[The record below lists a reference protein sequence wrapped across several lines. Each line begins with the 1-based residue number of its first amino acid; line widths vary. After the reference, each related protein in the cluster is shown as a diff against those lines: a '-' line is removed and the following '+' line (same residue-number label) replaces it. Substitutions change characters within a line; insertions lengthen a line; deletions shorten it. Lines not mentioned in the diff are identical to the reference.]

1 MVSTVFLD
9 RDGVINENLPG
20 YVRHWDEFCFI
31 PGACDAIARLTA
43 AGHRII
49 VCTNQAGIASGE
61 LSSQDLADIHQ
72 RMLAEIARAR
82 GHVERVYYCPH
93 GKQEGCFCRKPR
105 PGLLLRAH
113 SELGCDLTDAVFV
126 GDGMTDVQAAIAAGV
141 APLLVLTG
149 RGVEQ
154 LKQYAANVQRPF
166 LVKENLLAAAEA
178 ILSGEF
184 VGTGLAPDPVPAF
197 LSEK

>member
-1 MVSTVFLD
+1 MPTVFLD

-31 PGACDAIARLTA
+31 LGACDAIARLTA
-43 AGHRII
+43 AGHRVI
-49 VCTNQAGIASGE
+49 VCTNQAGIATGE
-61 LSSQDLADIHQ
+61 LSHRNLEEIHQ
-72 RMLAEIARAR
+72 RMLAEIARAH

-105 PGLLLRAH
+105 PGLLLRAR

-126 GDGMTDVQAAIAAGV
+126 GDSMTDVQAAISAGV
-141 APLLVLTG
+141 APILVLTG

-154 LKQYAANVQRPF
+154 LKQHAGDVQRPF
-166 LVKENLLAAAEA
+166 LVKENLLAASEA
-178 ILSGEF
+178 ILSGAYILDF
-184 VGTGLAPDPVPAF
+184 V
-197 LSEK
+197 

>member
-1 MVSTVFLD
+1 MSTVFLD

-31 PGACDAIARLTA
+31 PGACAAIARLTA

-49 VCTNQAGIASGE
+49 VCTNQAGIATGE
-61 LSSQDLADIHQ
+61 LSSRNLEEIHQ
-72 RMLAEIARAR
+72 CMLAEIARAR
-82 GHVERVYYCPH
+82 GHVERVYHCPH

-105 PGLLLRAH
+105 PGLLLRAR

-126 GDGMTDVQAAIAAGV
+126 GDSMTDVQAAIGAGV
-141 APLLVLTG
+141 FPILVLTG

-154 LKQYAANVQRPF
+154 LKQHAADVQRPF
-166 LVKENLLAAAEA
+166 LVKENLLAAAKA
-178 ILSGEF
+178 ILR
-184 VGTGLAPDPVPAF
+184 GTYRSKIASLV
-197 LSEK
+197 

>member
-1 MVSTVFLD
+1 MSTVFLD

-49 VCTNQAGIASGE
+49 VCTNQAGIATGE
-61 LSSQDLADIHQ
+61 LSKQSLEEIHQ
-72 RMLAEIARAR
+72 RMLAEIEKAH
-82 GHVERVYYCPH
+82 GYVERVYHCPH
-93 GKQEGCFCRKPR
+93 GKQVGCFCRKPR
-105 PGLLLRAH
+105 PGLLLRAR

-126 GDGMTDVQAAIAAGV
+126 GDSMTDVQAAIGAGV
-141 APLLVLTG
+141 FPMLVLTG

-154 LKQYAANVQRPF
+154 LQRHASDVQRPF
-166 LVKENLLAAAEA
+166 LVKEDLLAASDA
-178 ILSGEF
+178 ILRGVCASKIEAL
-184 VGTGLAPDPVPAF
+184 V
-197 LSEK
+197 

>member
-1 MVSTVFLD
+1 MSTVFLD

-49 VCTNQAGIASGE
+49 VCTNQAGVATGE
-61 LSSQDLADIHQ
+61 LSIRSLEEIHQ
-72 RMLAEIARAR
+72 RMLVEIAKAR
-82 GHVERVYYCPH
+82 GHVERIYYCPH
-93 GKQEGCFCRKPR
+93 GKQARCFCRKPQ

-113 SELGCDLTDAVFV
+113 AELGCDLTDAVFI
-126 GDGMTDVQAAIAAGV
+126 GDSMTDVRAAIV
-141 APLLVLTG
+141 AEVFPILVLTG

-154 LKQYAANVQRPF
+154 LKQHAADVQEPF
-166 LVKENLLAAAEA
+166 LVKENILAASEA
-178 ILSGEF
+178 I
-184 VGTGLAPDPVPAF
+184 GTVLF
-197 LSEK
+197 EK